1 MEGIKKDIDI
11 AIKMRK
17 MQKEIDALTPG
28 DCETLCSNVESAQTA
43 YDEATLN
50 LEAATTANEEAQAAK
65 DVAMESLEEAQANY
79 DAVVASLAE
88 CLEGCEPLPAGEE
101 CITTCNEENNTEAA
115 QTLLDEAQ
123 GNFEE
128 AEGAATEAQTA
139 QDAAQA
145 TSEAAESALTEAQ
158 AAATAAGCVCG

>member
-28 DCETLCSNVESAQTA
+28 DCETLCSNVESAQSS

-50 LEAATTANEEAQAAK
+50 LEAATNANEEAQGTLLEAT
-65 DVAMESLEEAQANY
+65 ESLNEAQAFYNL
-79 DAVVASLAE
+79 VVASLAE
-88 CLEGCEPLPAGEE
+88 CLEGCEEPPEGDE
-101 CITTCNEENNTEAA
+101 CIATCNEENNTEAA

-128 AEGAATEAQTA
+128 AEGAATETQAA
-139 QDAAQA
+139 KDAAQA
-145 TSEAAESALTEAQ
+145 TSEAAEIALTEAQ
-158 AAATAAGCVCG
+158 AAAEAAGCVCG

>member
-1 MEGIKKDIDI
+1 MEGIKKDI
-11 AIKMRK
+11 ALANKTAR

-50 LEAATTANEEAQAAK
+50 LEAATIANDEAQANLTEAT
-65 DVAMESLEEAQANY
+65 DSLDEAQSNY

-88 CLEGCEPLPAGEE
+88 CLEGCEEPPEGDE
-101 CITTCNEENNTEAA
+101 CIATCNEENDTEAA

-123 GNFEE
+123 ANFES
-128 AEGAATEAQTA
+128 AEGEATEAQEA
-139 QDAAQA
+139 KEAAQA
-145 TSEAAESALTEAQ
+145 TSDAAESALTEAQ
-158 AAATAAGCVCG
+158 AAAEAAGCVCG